1 MMARNRLAGLLVAAL
16 AGGLMPLAY
25 APFGRW
31 PLALLALAG
40 LLVLAMRGTA
50 WQAATQGYVFGL
62 AWFGGGVHWI
72 FVSCY
77 RYGNMDAVSAALVT
91 AALVAYLALFP
102 ALALYVARRLGS
114 TGGAFLLAAPGT
126 LGLTEWLRSWLLT
139 GFPWLAPGYSQIDG
153 PLGAFAPL
161 VGVAGVG
168 VALIAVAALLV
179 YLSTLD
185 RRRWPAALMLL
196 ALLGSGLALDRI
208 DWTQPAGPPV
218 RVALVQGNVE
228 QQMKWD
234 PAYFEAT
241 LDRYRRLSAGQFD
254 ADVVIWPENA
264 VPALPSQVD
273 AAYFEALQAAAG
285 SAALLIGMPTEDAD
299 GRYYNAL
306 VQITGSG
313 GEYRKRHLVPFGEY
327 VPLKNQIGPVLDLLA
342 VPMSDFSTGGVGQP
356 LLRVGQS
363 RVAVSVCYEILFPQE
378 LRTSAAADWL
388 INVSND
394 AWFGDSIAPPQHLDI
409 ARMRARELGRPIARA
424 TNTGLTAIIDHRGRV
439 TARAAPFEQ
448 TVLRGELLPQSGL
461 TPFARFGETPVTLL
475 CLALCLVGGWQG
487 RVRGRQPGAGRRL

>member
-1 MMARNRLAGLLVAAL
+1 MARNRLGGLLLAAL

-25 APFGRW
+25 APFGLW

-40 LLVLAMRGTA
+40 LLAVAMRGTA
-50 WQAATQGYVFGL
+50 REAAARGYVFGL
-62 AWFGGGVHWI
+62 AWFGGGLYWI
-72 FVSCY
+72 FISCY
-77 RYGNMDAVSAALVT
+77 RYGNMDAASATLVT

-102 ALALYVARRLGS
+102 ALALYAARRLGARD
-114 TGGAFLLAAPGT
+114 GAFLLAAPGT
-126 LGLTEWLRSWLLT
+126 LGLAEWLRSWLLT
-139 GFPWLAPGYSQIDG
+139 GFPWLAPGYSQIDS

-161 VGVAGVG
+161 LGVAGVG
-168 VALIAVAALLV
+168 LALTASAALLV
-179 YLSTLD
+179 HLC
-185 RRRWPAALMLL
+185 RRPGRRWPAALAFIVLT
-196 ALLGSGLALDRI
+196 AGGLALDGL

-234 PAYFEAT
+234 PAHFEET
-241 LDRYRRLSAGQFD
+241 LARYRRLSAGHFD

-264 VPALPSQVD
+264 IPALPSQVD
-273 AAYFEALQAAAG
+273 AGYFTALREAAQRG
-285 SAALLIGMPTEDAD
+285 GAALLIGMPTEDAD

-306 VQITGSG
+306 VQLTGAG

-327 VPLKNQIGPVLDLLA
+327 VPLQRQIGPALDLLA
-342 VPMSDFSTGGVGQP
+342 VPMSDFSTGGADQP
-356 LLRVGQS
+356 LLRVGESQ
-363 RVAVSVCYEILFPQE
+363 VAASVCYEILFPQE
-378 LRTSAAADWL
+378 LRAGAAADWL

-448 TVLRGELLPQSGL
+448 TVLRGELLPQRGL
-461 TPFARFGETPVTLL
+461 TPFARFGEMPVTLL
-475 CLALCLVGGWQG
+475 CLALCLVGGW
-487 RVRGRQPGAGRRL
+487 RGRAGTGRRL